1 MAEGRGI
8 SGRDDL
14 RLAVRLESTR
24 PAFPT
29 GSEPRRIS
37 GTKSSTNFEV
47 QLSKCREFVASQCG
61 AVGAVAGELLS
72 SAVRATS
79 SCSPFSAQAVSL
91 KIRQSLSAPIQQS
104 PVVGVEWLSRLCV
117 LMNPILPGSRSIRT
131 WPAKCLNLRL
141 LPAASFGRGARGKL
155 VYPVPGKRFD
165 RHGQGTSS

>member
-1 MAEGRGI
+1 V
-8 SGRDDL
+8 
-14 RLAVRLESTR
+14 AVRLEAAR
-24 PAFPT
+24 PASPT
-29 GSEPRRIS
+29 GCKSRR
-37 GTKSSTNFEV
+37 TSSTNSSTYREM

-61 AVGAVAGELLS
+61 AVGAVAGELPW

-79 SCSPFSAQAVSL
+79 SCSSFSAQAVSL
-91 KIRQSLSAPIQQS
+91 ELRQSLSNPFKRS
-104 PVVGVEWLSRLCV
+104 SVVGVEWLSRLCV